1 MPCSLD
7 RLTIK
12 GFKSIRELK
21 DFELNNLNI
30 LVGANGAGK
39 SNLIE
44 FFRLLRNII
53 DGNLDDYIRMGGGI
67 GDFLFNGR
75 KATRDME
82 FETRFGVRGYR
93 FRLKPG
99 PSENVLLADEARYY
113 EHGRTGWWELGDSPN
128 GKSLLV
134 KEAKDDSGN
143 SEYSKPVYDAISS
156 WQIYHFHDTSST
168 AGMRHYEI
176 VQYNK
181 VLRFDAG
188 NIAPYL
194 LRLKK
199 KYATEYGEIL
209 DAVRLVM
216 PFFDDF
222 LPDVA
227 EFGQKRKVNLS
238 WLQKGS
244 DYPMQP
250 YHLSDGSIRFICLA
264 TALLQPNLPSTI
276 VIDEPELGLHPTAIA
291 IIVALVEG
299 KTEQIFIRDMVGPY
313 LAGKN
318 LFMTPIV
325 ISKPGQK
332 GGDVKFARVENDIEL
347 HLKQRSDTF
356 LTLFVDYYGIKGDWP
371 GLRESKRQSAPEDRA
386 EIVNSATK
394 ERIDQLFGDR
404 DSERRF
410 IPYVAM
416 YEFEAMLFSEPQ
428 ILAEHLRVHRAD
440 IEKILSECVSPEEID
455 D

>member
-30 LVGANGAGK
+30 LVGANGVGK

-44 FFRLLRNII
+44 FFRLLRNIV
-53 DGNLDDYIRMGGGI
+53 DGNLDEYIRMGGGI

-99 PSENVLLADEARYY
+99 PSENALLADEARYC
-113 EHGRTGWWELGDSPN
+113 EHGGTGWRVLGDSPN
-128 GKSLLV
+128 DKSLLV
-134 KEAKDDSGN
+134 EEAKGDSPG
-143 SEYSKPVYDAISS
+143 SQHSKPVYDAISS
-156 WQIYHFHDTSST
+156 WRIYHFHDTGVT

-176 VQYNK
+176 VQDNRA
-181 VLRFDAG
+181 LRFDAA

-199 KYATEYGEIL
+199 EHAVEYGEIL
-209 DAVRLVM
+209 EAVRLVM
-216 PFFDDF
+216 PFFEDF
-222 LPDVA
+222 LLDAA
-227 EFGQKRKVNLS
+227 EFGPKRKVNLS

-264 TALLQPNLPSTI
+264 TALLQPNPPSTTI
-276 VIDEPELGLHPTAIA
+276 IDEPELGLHPTAIA
-291 IIVALVEG
+291 ILAELIQSASKRTQLIVATQSPALIDHFEVEDVIVANRKG
-299 KTEQIFIRDMVGPY
+299 GASIFERLREKDFHAWLEKYSVGE
-313 LAGKN
+313 LWSKN
-318 LFMTPIV
+318 V
-325 ISKPGQK
+325 IS
-332 GGDVKFARVENDIEL
+332 GG
-347 HLKQRSDTF
+347 STF
-356 LTLFVDYYGIKGDWP
+356 
-371 GLRESKRQSAPEDRA
+371 E
-386 EIVNSATK
+386 
-394 ERIDQLFGDR
+394 
-404 DSERRF
+404 
-410 IPYVAM
+410 
-416 YEFEAMLFSEPQ
+416 
-428 ILAEHLRVHRAD
+428 
-440 IEKILSECVSPEEID
+440 
-455 D
+455 